1 MYYITGDTHGSFSRI
16 ESFCSR
22 MQTNTE
28 DTMIILGDA
37 GLNFHGD
44 WRDIMRKQSVS
55 RLPITL
61 FCIHG
66 NHEKRPGTI
75 PGYQEKLWHSGK
87 VYYEPQYP
95 NILFAQ
101 DGEIYK
107 FGSSHSIVIG
117 GAYSIDKAFRI
128 EEKDW
133 WSDEQ
138 PSAEIKEFVET
149 QLNSVG
155 WKVDLVLSHTA
166 PLKYEPVEAFLPG
179 LDQSKVDKTTE
190 KWLDGIEDRLEYNK
204 WYLGHYHVNKRIDD
218 LVFMFDEISSLQSD
232 YE

>member
-66 NHEKRPGTI
+66 NHEKRPGNI
-75 PGYQEKLWHSGK
+75 PSYQEKLWNSGK

-101 DGEIYK
+101 DGEIYR
-107 FGSSHSIVIG
+107 FGSIHAIVIG
-117 GAYSIDKAFRI
+117 GAYSIDKAFRT
-128 EEKDW
+128 EGKDW
-133 WSDEQ
+133 WCDEQ

-149 QLNSVG
+149 RLNSVD

-166 PLKYEPVEAFLPG
+166 PLMYEPVEVFLPG
-179 LDQSKVDKTTE
+179 LDQSTVDKSTE
-190 KWLDGIEDRLEYNK
+190 EWLGRIEAKLDYKK
-204 WYLGHYHVNKRIDD
+204 WYFAHYHTSKKIDKIQIMYND
-218 LVFMFDEISSLQSD
+218 IDTL
-232 YE
+232 